1 MACLTLFLLCLDN
14 SINTGTRYQF
24 TPSLDFVHPLS
35 YSPFGLPL
43 MEMLAPAS
51 SQAQTRTVPLVCIIC
66 PRKPNFSDLS
76 HLLTHISSKA
86 HLSTYY
92 KLKVRSGSDDAARQ
106 SVERY
111 DIWYAEN
118 DIESFMSERMKHKDE
133 RKKIKIELHTNVK
146 VIKKESHS
154 PTFTPSS
161 ASYDDIPSVY
171 PHPYAAYAPMY
182 TWAAHP
188 YLTHRQDSASVENDD
203 QQAPSEVSLIPR
215 KRKVKHETHPVGDV
229 DDEDESSKLKGIVW
243 PGMGLFDA
251 ATPEL
256 KKKRNQKKD
265 VSVNDRLATMSGGI
279 MKEELIFSASGT
291 LLKTRIISGQPQP
304 EDLLPGEELPP
315 RQPKAKRA
323 PRKKPLDGK
332 KPLEDKKPLGDRD
345 LGTATKPNLRAKP
358 KARKNSRKQ
367 RPVLATTADTQEG
380 IDPKDAV
387 PRKTTRNK
395 RKKAPFDEA
404 EEEGETQ
411 IEMEEATFEQPVVMT
426 QLNSGYQHAPMYVA
440 AAPMGF
446 RAAEPTYMN
455 MTGQSYYQFPAGQ
468 DNPFSYDPSPLTTWD
483 YFGYGVGSSVVNP
496 LFTGMYGG
504 SFDDDDDDED
514 NEGTISAPISES
526 Q

>member
-1 MACLTLFLLCLDN
+1 MDL
-14 SINTGTRYQF
+14 
-24 TPSLDFVHPLS
+24 
-35 YSPFGLPL
+35 
-43 MEMLAPAS
+43 LAPET
-51 SQAQTRTVPLVCIIC
+51 SQAQTRAVPLVCKIC

-133 RKKIKIELHTNVK
+133 RKKIKTEPHADVK

-154 PTFTPSS
+154 PSFTPSS

-188 YLTHRQDSASVENDD
+188 YLSHRQDSASIEDDD
-203 QQAPSEVSLIPR
+203 QQAPSEVSLMPR
-215 KRKVKHETHPVGDV
+215 KRKVKTQTPHIGDV

-265 VSVNDRLATMSGGI
+265 VSVNDRLAIMSEGI
-279 MKEELIFSASGT
+279 QKEELIFSASGT
-291 LLKTRIISGQPQP
+291 PLKSRIISGQPQP
-304 EDLLPGEELPP
+304 EEDLLPGEELPP
-315 RQPKAKRA
+315 RPPKAKRG

-332 KPLEDKKPLGDRD
+332 KPLEGKKSLEDKD
-345 LGTATKPNLRAKP
+345 LNTGTNPNLRLKAKK
-358 KARKNSRKQ
+358 KARKQ
-367 RPVLATTADTQEG
+367 RPVATTTADTQGEN
-380 IDPKDAV
+380 DLKEEA
-387 PRKTTRNK
+387 PRKVRRNK
-395 RKKAPFDEA
+395 HKKAPVDEA

-411 IEMEEATFEQPVVMT
+411 VEMEEATVEQPAVMT
-426 QLNSGYQHAPMYVA
+426 HLNSGYQHAPMYVA

-446 RAAEPTYMN
+446 RAAEPTYLN

-468 DNPFSYDPSPLTTWD
+468 NNPFSYDPSPLTTWD
-483 YFGYGVGSSVVNP
+483 YFGFGMGSSIANP

-504 SFDDDDDDED
+504 SFDDDDDED